1 MKAVKRD
8 ATPLREANRAIGKV
22 MRLHHR
28 LCERRLASLPI
39 HRAQHMLLMR
49 LAKEG
54 ALPSQRELAAQM
66 EISPA
71 AIAVALK
78 RLEADGY
85 ITRSTSQSDCRVN
98 AISITEAG
106 RSIVLESLRIFDAL
120 DEKMYEGISDEE
132 LSIFKRTLEKLT
144 QNLSAVME
152 DTAE

>member
-8 ATPLREANRAIGKV
+8 ATPLRETNRAIGKV

-71 AIAVALK
+71 AVAVALK

-85 ITRSTSQSDCRVN
+85 ITRSTSQNDCRVN

-132 LSIFKRTLEKLT
+132 VSVFKETLEKLT
-144 QNLSAVME
+144 QNLSAVLE
-152 DTAE
+152 DIAE